1 MFRDLKEYQEI
12 AKIYA
17 EKVSK
22 PENLEE
28 RRGSS
33 VQQLAQNR
41 ANAFKPA
48 TPPQGGAGGGVGN
61 PTNVRG
67 SGAKP
72 RPKPQVNKLPSTAQ
86 IRAANPNAVGGG
98 NAGGSTDSGGTSKS
112 TIKSVE
118 QKPTPTPTTG
128 GGAATTQAKPQSKFI
143 KKDKG
148 VGFVKRGTPGAQRAE
163 NLEKNKNRAKE
174 MAKARIA
181 AKKDGTASPQMS
193 GKEKAQAM
201 AKARL
206 AAKNKPAAG
215 ESAPKAAGAAG
226 GTAPKAAGAAG
237 GSTAGGGASATKK
250 IDGKGLA
257 SKMGAEKSA
266 SSSSSNT
273 VPSGSFGISAKG
285 KEQAAKNKAEV
296 ANKKTSGDTS
306 AINASATKKQMSP
319 LMQKRL
325 AATKVGENAAKEINK
340 IKPKPGQTVTTK
352 TSNDGSTSSKV
363 TTGTGGG
370 TAGATGSAGSLEA
383 NKKKAAKMK
392 EMEAKRNAM
401 EKEFEIPESNELD
414 AYDLVL
420 DYLLSSEQV
429 ATIEEANYVMTEM
442 DAETIQ
448 GIVEE
453 QKKNLDEIAPA
464 VAGVVAAGTLG
475 VMGLNAIR
483 KMNKNKK
490 KMDKGEK
497 FTPNSTMDNIQK
509 KKDLY
514 KQMGIT
520 KQYETHY

>member
-72 RPKPQVNKLPSTAQ
+72 RPKPQTNKLPSTAQ
-86 IRAANPNAVGGG
+86 IRAANPNAIGGG

-128 GGAATTQAKPQSKFI
+128 GGAATPQAKPQSKFI

-148 VGFVKRGTPGAQRAE
+148 VGFVKRGTPMAQRAE
-163 NLEKNKNRAKE
+163 NKEKNKMRAQE
-174 MAKARIA
+174 MAKKRIA
-181 AKKDGTASPQMS
+181 AKKEGTASTPMS

-201 AKARL
+201 AKARI
-206 AAKNKPAAG
+206 AAKNKPV
-215 ESAPKAAGAAG
+215 SG
-226 GTAPKAAGAAG
+226 GSAPKAAGAAG
-237 GSTAGGGASATKK
+237 GSTAGGGASA
-250 IDGKGLA
+250 
-257 SKMGAEKSA
+257 
-266 SSSSSNT
+266 SSGSSNT

-296 ANKKTSGDTS
+296 ANKKTS
-306 AINASATKKQMSP
+306 
-319 LMQKRL
+319 
-325 AATKVGENAAKEINK
+325 
-340 IKPKPGQTVTTK
+340 
-352 TSNDGSTSSKV
+352 SKV

-370 TAGATGSAGSLEA
+370 TAGATSSAGSLEA
-383 NKKKAAKMK
+383 NKKKAAKKK

-401 EKEFEIPESNELD
+401 EKEFEIPESNQFD

-453 QKKNLDEIAPA
+453 QKKTLTEKPGDGYIGPKFLNIKNPITNFINKKRNQKGGGNYRVDE
-464 VAGVVAAGTLG
+464 VEKNAGVESGFA
-475 VMGLNAIR
+475 
-483 KMNKNKK
+483 
-490 KMDKGEK
+490 GEK
-497 FTPNSTMDNIQK
+497 IKF
-509 KKDLY
+509 
-514 KQMGIT
+514 
-520 KQYETHY
+520 

>member
-72 RPKPQVNKLPSTAQ
+72 RPKPQTNKLPSTAQ
-86 IRAANPNAVGGG
+86 IRAANPNAIGGG

-193 GKEKAQAM
+193 GK
-201 AKARL
+201 
-206 AAKNKPAAG
+206 
-215 ESAPKAAGAAG
+215 
-226 GTAPKAAGAAG
+226 
-237 GSTAGGGASATKK
+237 
-250 IDGKGLA
+250 D
-257 SKMGAEKSA
+257 
-266 SSSSSNT
+266 
-273 VPSGSFGISAKG
+273 
-285 KEQAAKNKAEV
+285 
-296 ANKKTSGDTS
+296 
-306 AINASATKKQMSP
+306 
-319 LMQKRL
+319 
-325 AATKVGENAAKEINK
+325 
-340 IKPKPGQTVTTK
+340 
-352 TSNDGSTSSKV
+352 
-363 TTGTGGG
+363 
-370 TAGATGSAGSLEA
+370 
-383 NKKKAAKMK
+383 
-392 EMEAKRNAM
+392 
-401 EKEFEIPESNELD
+401 
-414 AYDLVL
+414 
-420 DYLLSSEQV
+420 
-429 ATIEEANYVMTEM
+429 
-442 DAETIQ
+442 
-448 GIVEE
+448 
-453 QKKNLDEIAPA
+453 
-464 VAGVVAAGTLG
+464 
-475 VMGLNAIR
+475 
-483 KMNKNKK
+483 
-490 KMDKGEK
+490 
-497 FTPNSTMDNIQK
+497 
-509 KKDLY
+509 
-514 KQMGIT
+514 
-520 KQYETHY
+520 

>member
-33 VQQLAQNR
+33 VQQLSQNR
-41 ANAFKPA
+41 KDAFKPV
-48 TPPQGGAGGGVGN
+48 TPPQKGAGGGVGN
-61 PTNVRG
+61 PTNTRG
-67 SGAKP
+67 TGTGAVKFQKP
-72 RPKPQVNKLPSTAQ
+72 TGAAQGRTKRPEIKKPLPSTAE
-86 IRAANPNAVGGG
+86 IRAKNPKVVPGTRVNEIGAKGGG
-98 NAGGSTDSGGTSKS
+98 KPSSGDLSMFKDKKPAT
-112 TIKSVE
+112 
-118 QKPTPTPTTG
+118 PTPTPTPTP
-128 GGAATTQAKPQSKFI
+128 QAKPKMGSPDSKFI

-163 NLEKNKNRAKE
+163 NIEKNKNRAKE

-206 AAKNKPAAG
+206 AAKNKPAG
-215 ESAPKAAGAAG
+215 GSAPKE
-226 GTAPKAAGAAG
+226 TGAAG

-266 SSSSSNT
+266 SSGGSNT

-285 KEQAAKNKAEV
+285 KEQAAKNKAAV

-306 AINASATKKQMSP
+306 SMNVSATKKKMSP

-325 AATKVGENAAKEINK
+325 AATKVGENAAKEVNK

-352 TSNDGSTSSKV
+352 TNNDGSTSSKV

-383 NKKKAAKMK
+383 NKKKAEKMK
-392 EMEAKRNAM
+392 QDAAKRAAM
-401 EKEFEIPESNELD
+401 EKEFEFESNQFD

-420 DYLLSSEQV
+420 EYLLSSEQV

-453 QKKNLDEIAPA
+453 QKKNLMKEED
-464 VAGVVAAGTLG
+464 
-475 VMGLNAIR
+475 
-483 KMNKNKK
+483 
-490 KMDKGEK
+490 
-497 FTPNSTMDNIQK
+497 
-509 KKDLY
+509 
-514 KQMGIT
+514 
-520 KQYETHY
+520 